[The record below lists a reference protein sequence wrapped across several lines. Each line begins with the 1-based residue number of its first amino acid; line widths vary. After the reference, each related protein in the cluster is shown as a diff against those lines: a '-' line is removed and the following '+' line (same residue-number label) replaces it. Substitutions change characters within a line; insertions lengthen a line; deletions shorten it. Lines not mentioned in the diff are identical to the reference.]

1 MVCIEIHHSLE
12 TSSQSLSIGP
22 MIGFSIFGER
32 ILILND
38 REDAEELV

>member
-1 MVCIEIHHSLE
+1 
-12 TSSQSLSIGP
+12 

-38 REDAEELV
+38 REDAEELVCCDVFVARLIADTPHS